1 MQITTPRGV
10 KDDQRCADIQRV
22 VEEALVRP
30 LDKAK
35 LEEVR
40 TTLLQHEGEACLVEV
55 SAVIGAM
62 DMFTK
67 ITQGTGRPPL
77 PKAMTNL
84 MRLVFAII
92 RFVYEL
98 FFRC

>member
-1 MQITTPRGV
+1 MQITTPRGAR
-10 KDDQRCADIQRV
+10 DDQRCADIQRLV
-22 VEEALVRP
+22 DAALVRP
-30 LDKAK
+30 LNKAR

-40 TTLLQHEGEACLVEV
+40 TTLVEHEGKACLVEV

-67 ITQGTGRPPL
+67 ITQATGRPSL
-77 PKAMTNL
+77 PKAMTNI
-84 MRLVFAII
+84 MRIVFAII